1 MLSQQPLAD
10 LLKEVK
16 QLVIHSLEIVYL
28 AQILQLLLQLIFVRI
43 ELVLW
48 TLLLRV
54 IRNVRAGYQPAFG
67 KELQD
72 AQTHRH
78 AHYLQEQLTH
88 VLPSQRVMDHVME
101 QELQRPLLALPII
114 PFAQLLHQ
122 PIIQM
127 HNARLGDLFV
137 SQMDL
142 DVFWLQLPRAL
153 VYYHLLSVHS
163 INQL

>member
-1 MLSQQPLAD
+1 M
-10 LLKEVK
+10 
-16 QLVIHSLEIVYL
+16 EIVSL
-28 AQILQLLLQLIFVRI
+28 AQILQLLLQLMLVKI

-54 IRNVRAGYQPAFG
+54 IRNVRAGYQLAFG

-78 AHYLQEQLTH
+78 AHYLQEQLIH

-101 QELQRPLLALPII
+101 QELQPPLLALRTI

-122 PIIQM
+122 LIIQM
-127 HNARLGDLFV
+127 LNARLGDLFV

-142 DVFWLQLPRAL
+142 DVFWLQLLHAQ
-153 VYYHLLSVHS
+153 VYYHLSFALS
-163 INQL
+163 INPL